1 MLLQKLKRN
10 NKEKQKQNK
19 HIQKQVRKFVYIW
32 NVRIWSSLE
41 GILSKIC
48 RILCYGEHTWNNNN
62 NNNKISQNERV
73 QILTHR
79 ELNSEFLFV
88 SFLLLLLLFF
98 LFNLLCVSL
107 CLCNRSRACMSVHNT
122 DKYLCVFHLHYC
134 MVFPLI
140 MSFGFFRA
148 LFSKRVVV
156 GKTVIVSSVCFV
168 CLSILI
174 RRIFRLFLF
183 HISFGV

>member
-1 MLLQKLKRN
+1 MKGCKYLHTENLTASFYLL
-10 NKEKQKQNK
+10 
-19 HIQKQVRKFVYIW
+19 VFY
-32 NVRIWSSLE
+32 
-41 GILSKIC
+41 
-48 RILCYGEHTWNNNN
+48 CYYCC
-62 NNNKISQNERV
+62 
-73 QILTHR
+73 
-79 ELNSEFLFV
+79 
-88 SFLLLLLLFF
+88 FF
-98 LFNLLCVSL
+98 MFNLLCVSL